1 MKNWLVLGTLA
12 AILAA
17 SSYGF
22 SFTLSKLVYDHGT
35 NSLTLVSIRFLALV
49 IVNWCWLRLKGQS
62 LAVPPPVFWLVTGT
76 GVFMFGAS
84 GGNLSAI
91 MYVPV
96 SLAILVFY
104 SYPIFTLVFVGLIDR
119 RPPRMIQVGA
129 AVVAIVGIGLALEV
143 SFADLHVVGI
153 GLALLAAASA
163 ALNLITAQYAM
174 RNVSTPLMTF
184 YAGIAAFLVAGGV
197 TLGSGALAL
206 PQAPAGWGLFA
217 TVLGLYCVARVSMFT
232 AVRWIGPVKTAL
244 VMCVEPVVAI
254 AFAIVLLGERLTT
267 QQLIGAV
274 LVIGAI
280 AAVQG
285 QRQDQ

>member
-1 MKNWLVLGTLA
+1 MKNWLVFGTVA
-12 AILAA
+12 AIVAA

-49 IVNWCWLRLKGQS
+49 IVHWYWLRLKGQS
-62 LAVPPPVFWLVTGT
+62 LSVRPGVFWLVVGT
-76 GVFMFGAS
+76 GFFLFGAS

-104 SYPIFTLVFVGLIDR
+104 TYPIFTLVFVGLIDR
-119 RPPRMIQVGA
+119 RPPRITQVGA

-143 SFADLHVVGI
+143 SFADLHLVGI
-153 GLALLAAASA
+153 GLALLGAACA
-163 ALNLITAQYAM
+163 ALNLITAQRAM

-184 YAGIAAFLVAGGV
+184 YAGIAAFCVSGSV
-197 TLGSGALAL
+197 TVGSGALAL
-206 PQAPAGWGLFA
+206 PEAPAGWALFA
-217 TVLGLYCVARVSMFT
+217 IVLGLYCVAIVSMFT
-232 AVRWIGPVKTAL
+232 AVKWIGPVKTSL
-244 VMCVEPVVAI
+244 VMCVEPIVAI
-254 AFAIVLLGERLTT
+254 AFAVVLLGERLTM

-280 AAVQG
+280 AAVQR
-285 QRQDQ
+285 QRQEQ